1 MKMTQLLQ
9 LIAFQ
14 VNGKQYMLR
23 EDTQQVYDYESV
35 MQARKIPGFAPIL
48 LGKMVKRS
56 NGDLE
61 IVKERL

>member
-1 MKMTQLLQ
+1 
-9 LIAFQ
+9 
-14 VNGKQYMLR
+14 MLR